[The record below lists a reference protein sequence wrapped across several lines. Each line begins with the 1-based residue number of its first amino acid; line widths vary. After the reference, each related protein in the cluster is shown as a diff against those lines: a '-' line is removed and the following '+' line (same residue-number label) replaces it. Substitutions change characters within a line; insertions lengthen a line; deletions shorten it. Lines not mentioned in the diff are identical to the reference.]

1 MQIGSGKNCEITGP
15 GIPKESESEVKPV
28 HIFEDE
34 DLLFRFKY
42 DKMQKLVK
50 SNKAWI

>member
-15 GIPKESESEVKPV
+15 GIPKEFESEVKSV

-50 SNKAWI
+50 SNKAGI